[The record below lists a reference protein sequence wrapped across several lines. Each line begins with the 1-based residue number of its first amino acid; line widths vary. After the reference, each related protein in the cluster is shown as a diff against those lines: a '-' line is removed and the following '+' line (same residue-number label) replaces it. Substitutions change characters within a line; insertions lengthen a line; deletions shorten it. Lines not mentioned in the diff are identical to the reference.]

1 MLRLVQIFIRH
12 SLKRLNPSFTVYCLT
27 ETKNQPIFKVKPV
40 IRITVFPQ
48 NSILLSAVGRW

>member
-1 MLRLVQIFIRH
+1 
-12 SLKRLNPSFTVYCLT
+12 LT